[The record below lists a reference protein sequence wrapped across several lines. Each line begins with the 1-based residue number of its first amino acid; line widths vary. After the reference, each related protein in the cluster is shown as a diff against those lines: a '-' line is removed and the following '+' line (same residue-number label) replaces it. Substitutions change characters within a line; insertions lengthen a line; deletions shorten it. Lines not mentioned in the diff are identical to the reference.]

1 MQAAMESVAYMH
13 SVRDW
18 NLRIMTDNFSV
29 AYERTPKSYEP
40 FWLHSDIWGKYRIE
54 FQNRFVA
61 RGFRFNPLTMQDHV
75 FGVFVEPLGSYF
87 SVFQNEWSENILPRT
102 AIWNISGQIVGGAWE
117 PSAKERLTVI
127 GAAKCSLS
135 LRLLKEELWLQCQ
148 QRTSATTTCFIIIKH
163 TPL

>member
-1 MQAAMESVAYMH
+1 MEPVAYTQ
-13 SVRDW
+13 SVKDW
-18 NLRIMTDNFSV
+18 NLRIMTDNFGV
-29 AYERTPKSYEP
+29 VYEGSPKDYQP

-54 FQNRFVA
+54 FQKRFTS
-61 RGFRFNPLTMQDHV
+61 RGFRFNPLTMQDDR

-87 SVFQNEWSENILPRT
+87 IVFQIESSDDMLSRT
-102 AIWNISGQIVGGAWE
+102 AVWKISGQIVGGVWE
-117 PSAKERLTVI
+117 PSAKECLTVI
-127 GAAKCSLS
+127 GPSESSLS

>member
-1 MQAAMESVAYMH
+1 MQAAMESVAYVQ

-18 NLRIMTDNFSV
+18 NSCIMTDNFEWALLDTCSHL
-29 AYERTPKSYEP
+29 EP
-40 FWLHSDIWGKYRIE
+40 FWMNQDIWGKYRIE
-54 FQNRFVA
+54 FQKRFA
-61 RGFRFNPLTMQDHV
+61 CRGFRFNPLTMQDDR

-87 SVFQNEWSENILPRT
+87 IVFQIESSDDMLSRT
-102 AIWNISGQIVGGAWE
+102 AVWKISGQIVGGVWE
-117 PSAKERLTVI
+117 PSAKECLTVI
-127 GAAKCSLS
+127 GPSESSLS

>member
-1 MQAAMESVAYMH
+1 MESVASMQ

-18 NLRIMTDNFSV
+18 NMRIMKDNFSV
-29 AYERTPKSYEP
+29 AYERTPKNYQP
-40 FWLHSDIWGKYRIE
+40 YWMRPDIWDKYRIE
-54 FQNRFVA
+54 FQKRFVA
-61 RGFRFNPLTMQDHV
+61 RGFCFNPLTMRDDV

-87 SVFQNEWSENILPRT
+87 IVFQIESSDDMLSRT
-102 AIWNISGQIVGGAWE
+102 AVWKISGQIVGGVWE

-127 GAAKCSLS
+127 GTAECSLS

-148 QRTSATTTCFIIIKH
+148 QRTSATTACFIIIKH

>member
-1 MQAAMESVAYMH
+1 MESVAYVQ
-13 SVRDW
+13 SVKDW

-29 AYERTPKSYEP
+29 AYERTPKDYQP
-40 FWLHSDIWGKYRIE
+40 FWLHLDIWGKYRIE
-54 FQNRFVA
+54 FQKRFVS
-61 RGFRFNPLTMQDHV
+61 RGFRFNPLTRRDDV

-87 SVFQNEWSENILPRT
+87 IVFQNEWSDDMWSRT
-102 AIWNISGQIVGGAWE
+102 AIWKISGQIVGGVWE

-127 GAAKCSLS
+127 GTAECSLS
-135 LRLLKEELWLQCQ
+135 LRVLKEELWLQCQ